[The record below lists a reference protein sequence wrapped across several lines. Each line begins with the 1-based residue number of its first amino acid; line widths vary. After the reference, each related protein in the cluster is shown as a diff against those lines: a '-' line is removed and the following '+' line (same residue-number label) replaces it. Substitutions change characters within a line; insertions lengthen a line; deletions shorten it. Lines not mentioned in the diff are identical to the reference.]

1 MEGENELVAYSM
13 RSMSS
18 ESGVLEQR
26 SVETGSGI
34 SEPGVSMELS
44 NYLDS
49 ALPEQMLPPRAR
61 NSLFVS
67 LGDVNYETD
76 EARIKAYM
84 IRGCAVSIA
93 VSSIDN
99 AIAIV
104 STGRVIKNESS
115 NVNAAKELAP
125 VPSSGKS
132 ASLKRGDDI
141 SKTVSNLCI
150 HKTAGGTVRR

>member
-1 MEGENELVAYSM
+1 MLERKCARTERRISAVRSPREDKMQDKTLIGPPKIDGKDSKVDTAGVGSKEVRGKIPERTAKTSVEGENELVAYSM

-49 ALPEQMLPPRAR
+49 ALPECCPSRR

-84 IRGCAVSIA
+84 I
-93 VSSIDN
+93 
-99 AIAIV
+99 
-104 STGRVIKNESS
+104 
-115 NVNAAKELAP
+115 
-125 VPSSGKS
+125 SGMRS
-132 ASLKRGDDI
+132 FDCCLE
-141 SKTVSNLCI
+141 
-150 HKTAGGTVRR
+150 H